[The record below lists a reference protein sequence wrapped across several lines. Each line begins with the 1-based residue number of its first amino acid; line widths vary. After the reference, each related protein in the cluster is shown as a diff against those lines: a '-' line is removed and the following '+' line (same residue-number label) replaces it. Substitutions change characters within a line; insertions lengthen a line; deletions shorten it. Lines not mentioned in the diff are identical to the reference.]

1 MRRLIL
7 SLALISISFCVLAQT
22 HASAKNDR
30 QVIQHVKTVLASS
43 FDSRL
48 PRVPVEYFLAYET
61 DGAPVKWIVRG
72 CDGQSTPRNVDA
84 LRNAPISVEADF
96 DLNDGEALT
105 VLIRVEES
113 QNEQLPS
120 ESLVS
125 LMVID
130 LTGKV
135 RRIRSFVDLPM
146 ELHKAFP
153 SRTPKD
159 LLCPRDG

>member
-22 HASAKNDR
+22 HSSAKNDGR
-30 QVIQHVKTVLASS
+30 VIQHVKAVWAS
-43 FDSRL
+43 
-48 PRVPVEYFLAYET
+48 
-61 DGAPVKWIVRG
+61 VKWIIRR
-72 CDGQSTPRNVDA
+72 CDRQSTDRNADA
-84 LRNAPISVEADF
+84 LRNSPTCVEADF
-96 DLNDGEALT
+96 DLNDGEAVT
-105 VLIRVEES
+105 VLIRAEES

-120 ESLVS
+120 ESLAS
-125 LMVID
+125 LMVSD

-146 ELHKAFP
+146 ELHRAFP

>member
-22 HASAKNDR
+22 
-30 QVIQHVKTVLASS
+30 Q
-43 FDSRL
+43 
-48 PRVPVEYFLAYET
+48 T

-72 CDGQSTPRNVDA
+72 CDRQSTARNADA
-84 LRNAPISVEADF
+84 LRNSPISVEADF
-96 DLNDGEALT
+96 SLNDGEALT

-120 ESLVS
+120 ESLVT

-135 RRIRSFVDLPM
+135 RRIPGFVDLPM
-146 ELHKAFP
+146 ELHRAFP
-153 SRTPKD
+153 SRAPTD
-159 LLCPRDG
+159 LLWPRGG